1 MKQTLFDFYE
11 MFSMIE
17 VQIKVVENATSQ
29 QLLMLIVCIRMDSVF
44 VQLTTKQ

>member
-29 QLLMLIVCIRMDSVF
+29 QLYVHCVYIRMDGVF